1 MRFYAD
7 YIDGIMEVDGESI
20 EDMDET
26 SLRRAFTALY
36 YSLEAT
42 ENELA
47 ISKQELKNTMW
58 MFNVN
63 FFILVGILIFEII
76 TNGN

>member
-26 SLRRAFTALY
+26 SLRRAFTSLY
-36 YSLEAT
+36 LSLEAT
-42 ENELA
+42 ENELKVA
-47 ISKQELKNTMW
+47 KQELKNTMW
-58 MFNVN
+58 MFNLQ
-63 FFILVGILIFEII
+63 FFIIFSILIFEMLKF
-76 TNGN
+76 